1 MCKNVQ
7 ELSESKE
14 KAAGLPFCHFSLRI
28 TGGLSCRDDKDYGEY
43 A

>member
-1 MCKNVQ
+1 MCKNAQ

-14 KAAGLPFCHFSLRI
+14 KAAGAAFLSFSLRI